1 MRQCRGMTLVY
12 EKSFPTLIHTLCAS
26 VQLAL
31 LPQQEQDNSTKL
43 MDHNDL
49 YVLDLAPSLKTLCM
63 LQVTKNNLNTEVGDT
78 TVMYR

>member
-1 MRQCRGMTLVY
+1 MSPQSLI
-12 EKSFPTLIHTLCAS
+12 FPT

-49 YVLDLAPSLKTLCM
+49 YVLDLAPSLKTLSM
-63 LQVTKNNLNTEVGDT
+63 LKVTKNNLSTEVKK
-78 TVMYR
+78 

>member
-1 MRQCRGMTLVY
+1 
-12 EKSFPTLIHTLCAS
+12 

-49 YVLDLAPSLKTLCM
+49 YVLDLAPSLKTLSM
-63 LQVTKNNLNTEVGDT
+63 LKVTKNNLSTEVKKLT
-78 TVMYR
+78 TFDQQIFWHKTIFSISF

>member
-1 MRQCRGMTLVY
+1 
-12 EKSFPTLIHTLCAS
+12 

-49 YVLDLAPSLKTLCM
+49 YVLDLAPSLKTLSM
-63 LQVTKNNLNTEVGDT
+63 LKVTKNNLSTEVKKINNPD
-78 TVMYR
+78 